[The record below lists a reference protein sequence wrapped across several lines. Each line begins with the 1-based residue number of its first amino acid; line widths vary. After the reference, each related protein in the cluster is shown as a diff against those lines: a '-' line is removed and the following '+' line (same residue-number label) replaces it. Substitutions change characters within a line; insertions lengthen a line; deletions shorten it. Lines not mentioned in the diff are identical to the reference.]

1 MNDEI
6 PIEKSPKKN
15 HQKKILNLTNRAEAA
30 YAKNNFIW
38 AAELYATIYQLDRKE
53 HTKYLELFL
62 DAANKNKNM
71 ESNKILYS
79 IKAFFNTFPFYI
91 KTVKLKNTPENL
103 NEILEAL
110 EIIIINDPSS
120 FWAIKKLS
128 NIYEKEELS
137 LNKAFIL
144 EASVSEQKK
153 DIPVLEKIGDLF
165 IKAGEHEKAKKAYK
179 TILKLKPYDQN
190 IEKKLRDI
198 LAISSI
204 QQSILKKSGYQNM
217 LKDKTSADIQQI
229 EKKLNKTESE
239 INLLITFVQKEIKVN
254 PKKIPLYYKLLQLY
268 KDNND
273 KESVL
278 KTLNDIC
285 SKTSGDIDIL
295 IEKAE
300 VEISLLTDKHADDKN
315 KILQEK
321 NRIYKEI
328 IDKFPTN
335 TKIKFERAVVLFE
348 LDKLDESLQLFQDS
362 SKVKEY
368 AATSSNYMGL
378 IFKKKNMIDLA
389 IDQFISGIK
398 ITNTM
403 NNTKKELIYN
413 LALTYDI
420 TNNFEE
426 ALKQYKILYKE
437 DIRYKDVN
445 KRIEKAYL
453 QKNTN
458 D

>member
-1 MNDEI
+1 MNHKI

-15 HQKKILNLTNRAEAA
+15 HQKKILNLTSRAEAA

-62 DAANKNKNM
+62 DAAKKNKDM
-71 ESNKILYS
+71 ASNKILYS
-79 IKAFFNTFPFYI
+79 IKAFFNTFTFYI
-91 KTVKLKNTPENL
+91 KTIKLKNTPKNL

-110 EIIIINDPSS
+110 EIIIINDPTS
-120 FWAIKKLS
+120 FWAIKKIS
-128 NIYEKEELS
+128 NIYEKEELN

-153 DIPVLEKIGDLF
+153 DIPVLEQIGDLF
-165 IKAGEHEKAKKAYK
+165 IKAGEHEKARKAYK

-217 LKDKTSADIQQI
+217 LKDKKSADIKQI

-239 INLLITFVQKEIKVN
+239 INLLIKFVQKEIKAN
-254 PKKIPLYYKLLQLY
+254 PKKVPLYYKLLQLH

-278 KTLNDIC
+278 KVLNDI
-285 SKTSGDIDIL
+285 SNITSADIDIL
-295 IEKAE
+295 IEKAD
-300 VEISLLTDKHADDKN
+300 VEISLLMDKHSDDN
-315 KILQEK
+315 NQTLLEK
-321 NRIYKEI
+321 DRIYKEI
-328 IDKFPTN
+328 TDKFPTN
-335 TKIKFERAVVLFE
+335 TEIKFKRAVVLFE
-348 LDKLDESLQLFQDS
+348 LDKLDESLQLFQDC

-368 AATSSNYMGL
+368 SASASNYMGL

-398 ITNTM
+398 ITDTM
-403 NNTKKELIYN
+403 NNIKKELIYN

-420 TNNFEE
+420 INNFDE

-445 KRIEKAYL
+445 ERIKKAYL
-453 QKNTN
+453 QKNN
-458 D
+458 LN